1 MLKKIAIDVKN
12 CIGCGLCSSIAPSVF
27 EVKSVEGKLASV
39 VKEEFDEVAEEN
51 NVLDAVDSCPTGVIS
66 IEEKLQPVPSP

>member
-27 EVKSVEGKLASV
+27 EVKSVEGKSASV
-39 VKEEFDEVAEEN
+39 VKEEFDEAVEEN
-51 NVLDAVDSCPTGVIS
+51 NILDAIDSCPTGVIS
-66 IEEKLQPVPSP
+66 AEEEPQLVTSP